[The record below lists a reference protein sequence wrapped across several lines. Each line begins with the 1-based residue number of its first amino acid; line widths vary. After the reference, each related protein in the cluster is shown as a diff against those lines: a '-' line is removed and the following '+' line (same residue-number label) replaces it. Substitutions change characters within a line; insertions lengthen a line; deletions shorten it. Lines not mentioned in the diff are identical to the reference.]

1 MRKWLQ
7 INKTSFV
14 TAELGLKSGDIETIK
29 VQANSEFCEIQ
40 ATRKIPTSNPPDA
53 MKNSFKSLL
62 PVAAVAVFTLA
73 SAHAQV
79 LIDGQSL
86 RRVESAVNNATTFGQ
101 TTDNQGRTGI
111 IGSTPNFRHTIT
123 TVAFNLNTTTAVR
136 TAFENATQFTFTF
149 NLTDI
154 VNGTVALPS
163 LNVEYVGTFSN
174 AYSSNTVWNSASV
187 ATWSNVAVFNTPA
200 QTFTLSTTDSNFSG
214 TIDITSSS
222 AQFAIFRLALSDRT
236 YMDTTNRNYVFSNT
250 ASDYDFV
257 AIPEPATWGL
267 LAAGL
272 TALLILRRR
281 AS

>member
-1 MRKWLQ
+1 
-7 INKTSFV
+7 
-14 TAELGLKSGDIETIK
+14 
-29 VQANSEFCEIQ
+29 
-40 ATRKIPTSNPPDA
+40 

-79 LIDGQSL
+79 LIDGQNL

-111 IGSTPNFRHTIT
+111 ITGPRHTIT
-123 TVAFNLNTTTAVR
+123 TVAFNLNTTPAVR

-149 NLTDI
+149 TLTDI
-154 VNGTVALPS
+154 INGTSALPS

-174 AYSSNTVWNSASV
+174 AYSSNIVWNNAAV
-187 ATWSNVAVFNTPA
+187 ATWSNVAVYNTTPG
-200 QTFTLSTTDSNFSG
+200 TFTLSTTDSNFSG
-214 TIDITSSS
+214 TIDFDSSS
-222 AQFAIFRLALSDRT
+222 AQFAIFRLALSNRN
-236 YMDTTNRNYVFSNT
+236 YMDSTNRNYVFSNT

-281 AS
+281 RAS

>member
-1 MRKWLQ
+1 
-7 INKTSFV
+7 
-14 TAELGLKSGDIETIK
+14 
-29 VQANSEFCEIQ
+29 
-40 ATRKIPTSNPPDA
+40 

-79 LIDGQSL
+79 LIDGQNL

-111 IGSTPNFRHTIT
+111 ISGPRHTIT
-123 TVAFNLNTTTAVR
+123 TVAFDLNTSPAVR
-136 TAFENATQFTFTF
+136 TAFENATEFTFTF
-149 NLTDI
+149 NLTGI
-154 VNGTVALPS
+154 INGTSALPS
-163 LNVEYVGTFSN
+163 LNVEYAGTFSN
-174 AYSSNTVWNSASV
+174 AYSSTTVWNSASV
-187 ATWSNVAVFNTPA
+187 ATWSNVAVFNTTA

>member
-1 MRKWLQ
+1 
-7 INKTSFV
+7 
-14 TAELGLKSGDIETIK
+14 
-29 VQANSEFCEIQ
+29 
-40 ATRKIPTSNPPDA
+40 

-79 LIDGQSL
+79 LIDGMAL
-86 RRVESAVNNATTFGQ
+86 RRVESAVNNATTYGQ

-111 IGSTPNFRHTIT
+111 IGGPRHTIT
-123 TVAFNLNTTTAVR
+123 TVAFDLNTTPAVR

-149 NLTDI
+149 NLTSI
-154 VNGTVALPS
+154 LNGTSALPN
-163 LNVEYVGTFSN
+163 LNVEYAGTFSN
-174 AYSSNTVWNSASV
+174 EYSSTTVWDSAAV
-187 ATWSNVAVFNTPA
+187 ARWSNVAVFNTTPG
-200 QTFTLSTTDSNFSG
+200 TFTLSTTTLTSG
-214 TIDITSSS
+214 SIDITPSS
-222 AQFAIFRLALSDRT
+222 ARYAIFRLALSDRT
-236 YMDTTNRNYVFSNT
+236 YMDSTARNYVFSNT

-281 AS
+281 RAS